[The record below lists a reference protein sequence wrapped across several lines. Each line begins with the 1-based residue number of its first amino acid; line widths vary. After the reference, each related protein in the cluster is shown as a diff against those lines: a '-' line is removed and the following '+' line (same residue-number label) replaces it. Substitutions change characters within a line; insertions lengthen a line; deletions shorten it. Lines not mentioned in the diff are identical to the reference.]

1 MSCGMRRFDKHK
13 MTADKPVN
21 QALHQENQQSLN
33 RLIQLREEQDR
44 GTFHAVSI
52 PASIP
57 SCSSAFTP
65 WKTPIANQTLDTISI
80 RNPSDGNQLS
90 S

>member
-1 MSCGMRRFDKHK
+1 MRRFDKHK

-44 GTFHAVSI
+44 GHV
-52 PASIP
+52 SIP